1 MSKIEAGKYRLHRE
15 KAALASIV
23 DKVGRMMRGRA
34 SEADLILQVEGPDP
48 ALIVDVDVRAIKQV
62 LINLLA
68 NAITFTPAGCRV
80 RLGVRLDSDT
90 VAIEVADNGIGIP
103 RDEIQRLLRP
113 FEQIDDA
120 EHRGREGTGLGLALS
135 NALVELH
142 RGSLTIDSDPGGGTT
157 VTVRLP
163 L

>member
-23 DKVGRMMRGRA
+23 DQVGRMMRGRA

-68 NAITFTPAGCRV
+68 NAITFTPAGGRV
-80 RLGVRLDSDT
+80 
-90 VAIEVADNGIGIP
+90 P
-103 RDEIQRLLRP
+103 
-113 FEQIDDA
+113 
-120 EHRGREGTGLGLALS
+120 GRRRQWELS
-135 NALVELH
+135 NMSGSWVNHSPRSLH
-142 RGSLTIDSDPGGGTT
+142 GRA
-157 VTVRLP
+157 
-163 L
+163 